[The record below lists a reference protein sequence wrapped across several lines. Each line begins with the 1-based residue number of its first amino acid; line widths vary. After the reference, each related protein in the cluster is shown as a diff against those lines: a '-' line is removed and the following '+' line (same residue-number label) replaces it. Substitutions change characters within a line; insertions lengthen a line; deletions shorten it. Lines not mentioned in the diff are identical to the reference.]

1 MNCIPKGKLVKCV
14 SEDLDESIVFQK
26 EAVN

>member
-1 MNCIPKGKLVKCV
+1 MNCIPKGKPVKSV

-26 EAVN
+26 EAVK